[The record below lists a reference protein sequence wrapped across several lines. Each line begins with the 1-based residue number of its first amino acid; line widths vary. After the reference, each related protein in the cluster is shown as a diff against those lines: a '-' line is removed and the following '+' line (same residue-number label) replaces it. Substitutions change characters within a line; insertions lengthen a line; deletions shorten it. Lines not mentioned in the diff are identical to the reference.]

1 MITNKTAN
9 KIASIN
15 TNRTISLLRY
25 ALIMQ
30 FGRRFWLVA
39 CLPLMWL
46 VLQQLLLWAGWHES
60 FTADM
65 VQNSLIG
72 FPLYCFAIAC
82 GVRVVAADI
91 EQRTLEV
98 ALSASGGAWQI
109 WTVKTLAAT
118 LLMGCSLLIM
128 SLACWLLFTTF
139 LSTSFLSTAFPWG
152 ALIGVGKALLFFL
165 ILSVYV
171 GSRIKSEL
179 PALVI
184 MLGVLAFGLAQSDQ
198 FWSPLF
204 NPLNT
209 SMIEQYSTYQIA
221 TWTQRNHVLC
231 ATLLALIVWLLHS
244 RSEHS
249 EQLIK

>member
-9 KIASIN
+9 KIETKIN
-15 TNRTISLLRY
+15 ANRTIALLRY

-30 FGRRFWLVA
+30 FGRRIWLVA
-39 CLPLMWL
+39 CLPFMWL
-46 VLQQLLLWAGWHES
+46 VLQQLLLWAGWHEN

-91 EQRTLEV
+91 EHRTLEV

-109 WTVKTLAAT
+109 WTVKTLAAA
-118 LLMGCSLLIM
+118 LLLGCSLLIM
-128 SLACWLLFTTF
+128 SLACWLL
-139 LSTSFLSTAFPWG
+139 LSNFSSTEFPWI
-152 ALIGVGKALLFFL
+152 ALIGVSKALLFFL
-165 ILSVYV
+165 IMSVYV

-179 PALVI
+179 PALAI
-184 MLGVLAFGLAQSDQ
+184 MLGVLALGLAQSDQ

-209 SMIEQYSTYQIA
+209 NMLEQYSTYQIA

>member
-1 MITNKTAN
+1 MIATKITTR
-9 KIASIN
+9 IASIN
-15 TNRTISLLRY
+15 TNRTIALLRY

-46 VLQQLLLWAGWHES
+46 LLQQLLLWAGWHEN

-109 WTVKTLAAT
+109 WTVKTLAAA
-118 LLMGCSLLIM
+118 LLLGCSLLIM
-128 SLACWLLFTTF
+128 SLACWLLFSNF
-139 LSTSFLSTAFPWG
+139 SSTEFPG
-152 ALIGVGKALLFFL
+152 LALIGVGKALLFFL
-165 ILSVYV
+165 ILSVYM

-184 MLGVLAFGLAQSDQ
+184 MLGLLAFGLAQSDQ

-209 SMIEQYSTYQIA
+209 SINEQYSTYQIA